1 MFYSDKVLVIDDGGS
16 MTATTRVR
24 TEEYELL
31 FDAFD
36 TDGDGQ
42 IGQLDIDVLVQRWC
56 VALQVP
62 PGTAAWNKITRTANR
77 LWQDLIGHVDPVGD
91 KQVSKREWVDSHD
104 QPGFIEN
111 AAIPWAVGVFDVGD
125 PNGEGRVSLG
135 AWMTCQT
142 VTGWPQAESLE
153 MFQQLDDDGDGYVQ
167 RDMFVE
173 YIEQF
178 YRTADDDDRW
188 WSREV
193 SPTP

>member
-1 MFYSDKVLVIDDGGS
+1 
-16 MTATTRVR
+16 MTTALQKQ
-24 TEEYELL
+24 EYEQL

-36 TDGDGQ
+36 TDGDGL

-56 VALQVP
+56 VALGVP
-62 PGTAAWNKITRTANR
+62 PGTPAWNEITSTANR
-77 LWQDLIGHVDPVGD
+77 LWQDLLGHVDSAGD
-91 KQVSKREWVDSHD
+91 KQVSKQEWVDSHD

-125 PNGEGRVSLG
+125 PNREGRVSLQ

-142 VTGWPQAESLE
+142 VSGWGQAESLE

-167 RDMFVE
+167 RDKFVD

-178 YRTADDDDRW
+178 YRAAQDDDRW
-188 WSREV
+188 WSR
-193 SPTP
+193 

>member
-1 MFYSDKVLVIDDGGS
+1 MSSALRKQ
-16 MTATTRVR
+16 
-24 TEEYELL
+24 EYELL

-36 TDGDGQ
+36 TDRDGQ

-62 PGTAAWNKITRTANR
+62 PGTPAWRRITRTANR
-77 LWQDLIGHVDPVGD
+77 LWQDLLGHIDSTGD
-91 KQVSKREWVDSHD
+91 KQVSRQEWVDSHD

-125 PNGEGRVSLG
+125 PNGEGRVSLQ

-142 VTGWPQAESLE
+142 VTGWDQAERLE
-153 MFQQLDDDGDGYVQ
+153 MFQQLDDERDGYVQ
-167 RDMFVE
+167 RERFAG

-178 YRTADDDDRW
+178 YSTANDEDRW
-188 WSREV
+188 WSR
-193 SPTP
+193 

>member
-1 MFYSDKVLVIDDGGS
+1 MA
-16 MTATTRVR
+16 TALRKQ
-24 TEEYELL
+24 EYEQL
-31 FDAFD
+31 FGAFD

-62 PGTAAWNKITRTANR
+62 PGTPAWNEITKTANR
-77 LWQDLIGHVDPVGD
+77 LWQDLIGHVDAAGD
-91 KQVSKREWVDSHD
+91 KYVSTQEWVESHE

-125 PNGEGRVSLG
+125 PDREGRVSLQ

-153 MFQQLDDDGDGYVQ
+153 FFQQLDEDGDGYVQ
-167 RDMFVE
+167 RDKFVD

-178 YRTADDDDRW
+178 YRAAQDDDRW
-188 WSREV
+188 WSR
-193 SPTP
+193 